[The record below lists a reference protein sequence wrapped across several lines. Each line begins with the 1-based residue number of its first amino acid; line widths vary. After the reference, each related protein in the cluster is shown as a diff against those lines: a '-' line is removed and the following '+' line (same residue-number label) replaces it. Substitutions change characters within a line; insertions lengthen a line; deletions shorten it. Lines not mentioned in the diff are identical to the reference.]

1 MFHIPVGNVNVGVN
15 RVKGIMHFLVT
26 EDGVQS
32 GPIL

>member
-15 RVKGIMHFLVT
+15 RLKGIMHFLVT
-26 EDGVQS
+26 EERVHS